1 MPLIILSHWTYTN
14 LINSINIG
22 SDTKNPMSR
31 NIILSFDEWTEIRK
45 ELGIKRV
52 RCKYTNE
59 LEDEHWNFKIYPY
72 PLKEWKKR
80 MRTYKKGGWADKY
93 CFDRTGVHRET
104 LNKLKSQHLIN
115 TLCKQEWRCQD
126 LGNSLLFE
134 IEREHQF
141 FNFLGWIFNARL
153 KEELDIRTSRE
164 KLIQIWEAMSKE
176 INNSDK
182 HCWFH
187 RDLDRLADKV
197 IMSIC

>member
-22 SDTKNPMSR
+22 LDTKNPMSR
-31 NIILSFDEWTEIRK
+31 NIVLSFDEWTEIRK

-93 CFDRTGVHRET
+93 CFDRTGVYRET

-115 TLCKQEWRCQD
+115 RLCQQEWREWD
-126 LGNSLLFE
+126 FNNFGIFE
-134 IEREHQF
+134 IEQEYNFYH
-141 FNFLGWIFNARL
+141 FLGWIYNARL
-153 KEELDIRTSRE
+153 KEELDIYTPRE
-164 KLIQIWEAMSKE
+164 KLYRIWEIMSKTIRLKSE
-176 INNSDK
+176 K
-182 HCWFH
+182 KWFNW
-187 RDLDRLADKV
+187 DLEKLADEV